1 MSNDA
6 SLPAPSAQ
14 AKAGLIGTLAT
25 LLATG
30 LGSGYSPI
38 APGTAGTVV
47 GLVLYWPLRGL
58 PVSGQL
64 VATAILFV
72 VGVWASTHVA
82 ERVGREDPGI
92 VVVDEV
98 VGIWVT
104 LALLP
109 FSVTS
114 IVAGFLLFR
123 LFDIVKPWPARQLE
137 DLPKGL
143 GIMADDLM
151 AGIYANLALR
161 VVALVLPLA

>member
-1 MSNDA
+1 
-6 SLPAPSAQ
+6 
-14 AKAGLIGTLAT
+14 LIGTLAT

-30 LGSGYSPI
+30 LGSGYSPL

-47 GLVLYWPLRGL
+47 GLIFYWPLRSL

-64 VATAILFV
+64 AATALLFM
-72 VGVWASTHVA
+72 VGVWASTLVA
-82 ERVGREDPGI
+82 ERVGRKDPGI

-104 LALLP
+104 LAFMP
-109 FSVTS
+109 FTPTSV
-114 IVAGFLLFR
+114 VAGFLLFR
-123 LFDIVKPWPARQLE
+123 LFDVVKPWPARQLE

-151 AGIYANLALR
+151 AAIYANLALR